1 MDSRKCFVLISTVVF
16 VLGVVLTSG
25 AGAGTKVLKYSDH
38 DPPHGPRYESLV
50 AWFKEIEK
58 QTSGRVKVKS
68 FFGGAMGKS
77 RESLKMVSEGTVDM
91 AFVYPGH
98 FPKQLIASNVF
109 PLFPQGPSKWENIKW
124 VYEKILYDIPAFS
137 DEYAKENQKV
147 VYITS
152 ALPAALCAKYPIKQL
167 SDLSGKKWR
176 AASKYHLAY
185 LKSAGAIPVSVPWSD
200 CYMALQTG
208 TIDGVLTDYDGMHAT
223 KLDEAA
229 PNIFV
234 SRSLWFATP
243 FVHNINLDTWNS
255 LSKEDQEGIKKAADI
270 TSNTVFGKVFKG
282 EFDNIMAAQKEHGAK
297 VNFWSKAD
305 LQKWNNNPQI
315 PKLRQEWVKEAE
327 SVGLKNAG
335 DIMVQ
340 VEKIINEGIAREN

>member
-147 VYITS
+147 VYITER
-152 ALPAALCAKYPIKQL
+152 CVFQL
-167 SDLSGKKWR
+167 
-176 AASKYHLAY
+176 
-185 LKSAGAIPVSVPWSD
+185 
-200 CYMALQTG
+200 
-208 TIDGVLTDYDGMHAT
+208 IDGKLTLTEIA
-223 KLDEAA
+223 
-229 PNIFV
+229 
-234 SRSLWFATP
+234 
-243 FVHNINLDTWNS
+243 
-255 LSKEDQEGIKKAADI
+255 EGIKPECDLYPMME
-270 TSNTVFGKVFKG
+270 FKPVV
-282 EFDNIMAAQKEHGAK
+282 A
-297 VNFWSKAD
+297 
-305 LQKWNNNPQI
+305 
-315 PKLRQEWVKEAE
+315 
-327 SVGLKNAG
+327 
-335 DIMVQ
+335 
-340 VEKIINEGIAREN
+340 EKIRIMPKEIFFEKWGALKAMIETQ